1 MDNIGK
7 LNAAIYRN
15 IQSILNSKL
24 KDISIQS
31 GQHDF
36 FYVISK
42 NEGITQKDLSQ
53 HLHIG
58 KSTTAKAVK
67 QLIHH
72 GYIKKEKD
80 EKDRRFERLYLT
92 EKGREIAPRIRDTF
106 TELVS
111 ITTRN
116 LSEQETDQA
125 IALLNKILK
134 NVSEEKSELQSPT
147 A

>member
-92 EKGREIAPRIRDTF
+92 KKGQEIAPRIRNTF

-125 IALLNKILK
+125 IALLNKILE
-134 NVSEEKSELQSPT
+134 NVSEEKSEIQSPT
-147 A
+147 V